1 MLSLVVIFTEERSI
15 FDCLHN
21 LALAASNPLNVKQ
34 QPTTMNVV
42 MGSNLGTSN
51 DDNMPPLI
59 HGTTTPAAPSHLL
72 DTLDMDVNN
81 ELPMP
86 GPLPVLEMPAFDDIV
101 GVTGKL
107 SPRSVSH
114 SPRSVTLST
123 HRNVTLS
130 THRNVRLNEAKHSS
144 ESRRISS
151 ALDSLFFSLLTLQAI
166 WTKILTQPHPN

>member
-1 MLSLVVIFTEERSI
+1 MLSLVAIFTEERSI

-123 HRNVTLS
+123 HRNV
-130 THRNVRLNEAKHSS
+130 RLNEAKHSS

-151 ALDSLFFSLLTLQAI
+151 VLDSLFFSLLTLQAI
-166 WTKILTQPHPN
+166 WTKILTQLHPN

>member
-1 MLSLVVIFTEERSI
+1 
-15 FDCLHN
+15 
-21 LALAASNPLNVKQ
+21 
-34 QPTTMNVV
+34 MNVM

-51 DDNMPPLI
+51 GDNDMPPLI
-59 HGTTTPAAPSHLL
+59 RGTTTPAATSLL
-72 DTLDMDVNN
+72 DTLDINVDV

-86 GPLPVLEMPAFDDIV
+86 GPLVEIEMATFDDIV
-101 GVTGKL
+101 GTGKQL
-107 SPRSVSH
+107 

-130 THRNVRLNEAKHSS
+130 THRNIRLNEAKHSS

-166 WTKILTQPHPN
+166 WTKILTQLHPN